1 MEEGDA
7 EGGKELP
14 CAQHLSC
21 ATHFTSHPHLTDGE
35 TEVRGVKHF
44 LWVAQQ
50 GENKSGILVQ
60 AYLARKLLF
69 WKQPTLLPLWE
80 RWALHRVGFMCVG
93 LV

>member
-1 MEEGDA
+1 M
-7 EGGKELP
+7 
-14 CAQHLSC
+14 
-21 ATHFTSHPHLTDGE
+21 TDGE